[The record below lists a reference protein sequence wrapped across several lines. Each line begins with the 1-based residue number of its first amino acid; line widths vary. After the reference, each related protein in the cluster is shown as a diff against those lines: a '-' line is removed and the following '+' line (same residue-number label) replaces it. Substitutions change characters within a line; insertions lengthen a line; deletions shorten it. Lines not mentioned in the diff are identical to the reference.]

1 MWLQL
6 ARRRGIIPAHI
17 MTPAHD
23 LTRTVLAV
31 LALFL
36 LIAFCGWILSPF
48 LAAMVWATMIVV
60 STWRMMLSVQAACW
74 GRRWIA
80 VAIMTLGLLL
90 LLIVPLSAAIVAIV
104 DHADEIVGWVKALA
118 KDGLPLPPE
127 WVARIPLAGER
138 IDAAWRDLAQGDTG
152 LLAKT
157 TPYVG
162 NVAKWL
168 AAQFGNI
175 GLIGVQFLLTVIIAG
190 IMYAAGET
198 AADGVRRFMRRLAA
212 DRGDI
217 VVTLAAQAIRGVAL
231 GVVVTAIIQSLL
243 GGVGLAVAGIPLAG
257 ILTAVMFMSCI
268 AQIGPVV
275 ILAPAV
281 AWLYWSGATGWGTA
295 LLVWT
300 IFVGTIDNWLRP
312 ILIRQGADLPL
323 LLIFAGVIG
332 GLISLGLVGIFVGP
346 VVLAVGYRLVN
357 AWIDEKHPAGE
368 TG

>member
-1 MWLQL
+1 
-6 ARRRGIIPAHI
+6 
-17 MTPAHD
+17 MTPAPYD

-36 LIAFCGWILSPF
+36 LIAVCGWILSPF
-48 LAAMVWATMIVV
+48 LAAIVWATMIVV
-60 STWRMMLSVQAACW
+60 STWRMMLGVQQTCW
-74 GRRWIA
+74 GKRWIA
-80 VAIMTLGLLL
+80 VTLMTIGLLL
-90 LLIVPLSAAIVAIV
+90 VLIVPLSSAILAIV
-104 DHADEIVGWVKALA
+104 DHSDEIVGWARTLA

-127 WVARIPLAGER
+127 WVARLPLVGER
-138 IDAAWRDLAQGDTG
+138 IDAAWRDLASGDTG

-162 NVAKWL
+162 NVAKWT
-168 AAQFGNI
+168 AGQFGNI
-175 GLIGVQFLLTVIIAG
+175 GLIAVQFLLTVVISA
-190 IMYAAGET
+190 IMYAAGES

-212 DRGDI
+212 ERGDI

-231 GVVVTAIIQSLL
+231 GVVVTAVIQSLL
-243 GGVGLAVAGIPLAG
+243 GGVGLAVAGVPFAG

-268 AQIGPVV
+268 AQIGPVI

-281 AWLYWSGATGWGTA
+281 GWLYYSGATGWGTA

-357 AWIDEKHPAGE
+357 AWIDEKHPSSESA
-368 TG
+368 